1 MIEQIYTYFTIEILY
16 FWVNLG
22 VIPFWLLLIF
32 FPNSK
37 LNVFLVT
44 SIFPV
49 FLLSSV
55 YIFLFYKAYLSSF
68 DFLSNFNLYLGIQ
81 NISELFSSDYFLLM
95 FWTHFVTINLFVGGW
110 IVNDSQKYLIN
121 KILVAIPLITTYL
134 IGPIGILIY
143 WLIRVFYAKK
153 ISLYD

>member
-95 FWTHFVTINLFVGGW
+95 FWTHFVTQFGG
-110 IVNDSQKYLIN
+110 
-121 KILVAIPLITTYL
+121 
-134 IGPIGILIY
+134 
-143 WLIRVFYAKK
+143 VFFTCIQAKRK
-153 ISLYD
+153 QH